1 MTSTVQSSRSERIVA
16 VVGTVVLEILLGC
29 GLIFGMSVDI
39 PARVSEQLKIFN
51 IVAPPPPAVKK
62 PAPRPIKNRK
72 RAGAASPPNL
82 KAEPTRMVAPQPII
96 PLPPPPIAAA
106 KKAGPGDDLSAGA
119 AQQPGPGTGSG
130 GRGTGTGSGGAGEGQ
145 GGDSET
151 PPRWRSGRIKA
162 SSDYP
167 SDARDARAGGT
178 VSVRYTVETDGQ
190 VTGCIVRRSSGFAS
204 LDRVT
209 CRLIEERFRYK
220 PALDAQ
226 GRPVTSVVEEDHSW
240 SVDRDDGG
248 PWAP

>member
-1 MTSTVQSSRSERIVA
+1 MTSAVQSSRSERIVA

-29 GLIFGMSVDI
+29 ALVFGLSVDI
-39 PARVSEQLKIFN
+39 PSGVSEQLKIFN
-51 IVAPPPPAVKK
+51 IVAPPPPALKM
-62 PAPRPIKNRK
+62 PAPRIKNRK

-82 KAEPTRMVAPQPII
+82 KSRPTRMVASQPII

-119 AQQPGPGTGSG
+119 AQQAGPGTGSG
-130 GRGTGTGSGGAGEGQ
+130 GRGTGTGSGGAGEGE

-151 PPRWRSGRIKA
+151 APRWRSGRIKA

-178 VSVRYTVETDGQ
+178 VSVRYTVETDGH
-190 VTGCIVRRSSGFAS
+190 VTGCIVTRSSGYAS

-209 CRLIEERFRYK
+209 CRLIEERVRYK

-226 GRPVTSVVEEDHSW
+226 GRPMTSEVEEDHSW
-240 SVDRDDGG
+240 SMDRDDGG